1 MEGSSTPLGVRK
13 GAWTE
18 EEDHLLRKCVEKN
31 GEGKWHQV
39 PHMAGLN
46 RCRKSCRLR
55 WLNYLR
61 PNIKRGGFTA
71 DEVDLIVR
79 LHKLLGNRWSL
90 IAGRLPDRTANDVK
104 NYWNTH
110 LQKKLVGAGK
120 KLEAM
125 SKPHKMIT
133 KVNILRPRPRTFTK
147 KPTLLMGN
155 ISLIQSGETLN
166 KPSPSTSSPGL
177 GLGHHEMSR
186 WDNIEIDNNN
196 NNENTMSMGEL
207 LDHKEPNITGLWG
220 TAEELLATATMAAGD
235 DNMTTSVQES
245 NNFWNDFSIDEDLW
259 NLLGHDQVIE
269 THLMV

>member
-1 MEGSSTPLGVRK
+1 MEESSTPLGVRK
-13 GAWTE
+13 GSWTE
-18 EEDHLLRKCVEKN
+18 EEDHLLRKCIEKN

-39 PHMAGLN
+39 PVFAGLN

-61 PNIKRGGFTA
+61 PNINRVDFTA

-133 KVNILRPRPRTFTK
+133 KANILRPRTFTK
-147 KPTLLMGN
+147 KPNLFMGN

-166 KPSPSTSSPGL
+166 KPSPTTSSPDL
-177 GLGHHEMSR
+177 GLGHHDKSW

-196 NNENTMSMGEL
+196 NGNTMSMGEL
-207 LDHKEPNITGLWG
+207 LDHKEPNVTGLWG
-220 TAEELLATATMAAGD
+220 TTEELLPTATMAAGD

-245 NNFWNDFSIDEDLW
+245 NNFWNDFSIDVDLW
-259 NLLGHDQVIE
+259 NLLGHEQGIE